1 MKKIILSA
9 FLFMTFAT
17 FAQETTPP
25 TTVASAWKKTG
36 SITFL
41 FNQAAFNNEWKGGGT
56 SSMGAN
62 FGLNYD
68 FNYKKDN
75 VVWDNKLLFAYGL
88 TKIGDGQITKTDDRI
103 EFNSLWGKQA
113 SGNWFYSAF
122 GNFRTQMD
130 SGFDKGGIKISHF
143 FSPAYLQIGPGFL
156 WKKSDNLKV
165 NIAPLTSRMIFV
177 NEQFTKLN
185 SAFGVDPGKTT
196 RFEFGANLSGYYKL
210 NLVENVS
217 MENILTLYSN
227 YLDKPQNIDVDYQ
240 MNMVMK
246 INKNMSANISLQAL
260 YDDNAISKVQV
271 REVFGFG
278 VNYGF

>member
-1 MKKIILSA
+1 
-9 FLFMTFAT
+9 
-17 FAQETTPP
+17 
-25 TTVASAWKKTG
+25 
-36 SITFL
+36 
-41 FNQAAFNNEWKGGGT
+41 
-56 SSMGAN
+56 
-62 FGLNYD
+62 
-68 FNYKKDN
+68 
-75 VVWDNKLLFAYGL
+75 LLFAYGL

-143 FSPAYLQIGPGFL
+143 FSPAYLQVGPGFL

-185 SAFGVDPGKTT
+185 SAFGVETGKTT

-210 NLVENVS
+210 NLIENVS

-227 YLDKPQNIDVDYQ
+227 H
-240 MNMVMK
+240 K
-246 INKNMSANISLQAL
+246 I
-260 YDDNAISKVQV
+260 
-271 REVFGFG
+271 
-278 VNYGF
+278 